1 MLIQI
6 LRNLTGR
13 KTRTF
18 LTVAGIAV
26 GVTMIVALGAMGE
39 GLRTGYLTMFSGSG
53 ADLTIMQKG
62 AYDVTISSVDEEVVS
77 QVAALPDVQA
87 ATGMIVG
94 NVTAPGSPYFFVFGY
109 DPKEFAIQRFKL
121 VQGQSLAAH
130 QVATSNREIMLGRQA
145 AESLKL
151 QVGDV
156 LRLTGGAFRVVG
168 IYETGS
174 GFEDAAS
181 VMALADAQQLI
192 QKKRQVSAVQIKLK
206 DARQLERVRARL
218 ERQFPRLSMSN
229 SSQASN
235 QQQVV
240 GMIQGLAWGIALL
253 AIIIGGVGMT
263 NTVMMSVFERTRE
276 IGTLRALGW
285 SRQRILILVLS
296 ESMGL
301 GLIGGLLGCA
311 AGAALIGPLGQTS
324 ALSFLQGKLTLPLLG
339 QGMLTAIVLGAV
351 GGIYP
356 ARWASK
362 LLPVEALRYEGGAQ
376 SLNLE
381 LQIPAVQVG
390 SWSFKFE
397 TVNSLLRRQGRTAL
411 TVLGIAIGLA
421 SVVTL
426 GGLTDGF
433 MGEYSK
439 LLNSGDAD
447 LTARQAGA
455 SSIGYSAIND
465 RAGKQIASLPGV
477 QSVSGAVMGIVST
490 EEMPYLIVMGYDPN
504 EPAIRHFKI
513 MEGRELAGSREVILG
528 RAGAEILKVRV
539 GDVVRLREV
548 GFRVVGLFETGVTW
562 EEGSAIISLRDAQEL
577 LGKPRQV
584 TMYLIKVG
592 DQGQASTIRSQIESY
607 IPEITVVPSS
617 EFVESGPEMQSM
629 GVLMWTISV
638 LAIIVGGIGMM
649 NTMLM
654 SVFERTREIGTL
666 RALGW
671 RRKRVLVSVLQ
682 ESLALALM
690 GVILGTA
697 LSAILSVV
705 MRQIPVW
712 GEALIIIISANLMV
726 QALLIALGL
735 GAVGGLYP
743 AWRAANLSPVEAL
756 RYE

>member
-130 QVATSNREIMLGRQA
+130 QVATGNREIMLGRQA

-192 QKKRQVSAVQIKLK
+192 QKKRQVGAVQVKLK

-285 SRQRILILVLS
+285 SQQRILILVLS
-296 ESMGL
+296 ESIGL

-390 SWSFKFE
+390 GWNFKFE

-513 MEGRELAGSREVILG
+513 VEGRELAGSREVILG

-584 TMYLIKVG
+584 TMYLIKVNN
-592 DQGQASTIRSQIESY
+592 QQQAPMLRSQIETY

-697 LSAILSVV
+697 LSVILSVV

-712 GEALIIIISANLMV
+712 GEALIIIISSNLMI